1 MGTSD
6 LPDMYTQARGPLGP
20 GARGYIHTLYH
31 MCSLVHYMLFHRS
44 MFWRMVVYKYTVET
58 LRTTP
63 PSILIL
69 LLECPRY
76 SLLITSVSP
85 IMLYHS
91 QVLKDDVKS
100 CIIDSEAVAWDTE
113 KKQILPFQVL
123 STRKR
128 KVCISCLCVLF

>member
-1 MGTSD
+1 M
-6 LPDMYTQARGPLGP
+6 
-20 GARGYIHTLYH
+20 
-31 MCSLVHYMLFHRS
+31 
-44 MFWRMVVYKYTVET
+44 YKYTVGT

-76 SLLITSVSP
+76 SLLITSVPP
-85 IMLYHS
+85 ITLYHF

-100 CIIDSEAVAWDTE
+100 CILDSEAVAWDTE

-128 KVCISCLCVLF
+128 KVCISCVYGYFKTKSI